1 MTNLRLAVWSD
12 WASKSLVPHFWP
24 IRTCVESCILLLTC
38 RRELAKK
45 RSGSGSFIVDDQ
57 RKYPNKESLGPLSAQ
72 HATTMCS
79 PWPRKQH
86 SHQIMCQRSVVRPAG
101 GVVGGFAGGEQGV
114 RQFVEEGTI
123 KLADRSRQP
132 QSPLY
137 IAVIVAIAGTIG
149 GLLFFSV
156 RTDSQQCFGEG

>member
-1 MTNLRLAVWSD
+1 M
-12 WASKSLVPHFWP
+12 KP
-24 IRTCVESCILLLTC
+24 CILLLAC

-72 HATTMCS
+72 HAATMCFCAATEAACAPDRVS
-79 PWPRKQH
+79 AFSCP
-86 SHQIMCQRSVVRPAG
+86 PAG

-156 RTDSQQCFGEG
+156 RTDNQQCAW